1 MASGDSKPASPAE
14 GRSSAPPAPSF
25 SENWKERILLPTILA
40 GASGGG
46 FGLVSKHRNGQGLS
60 TVCAAYAANFAIVTG
75 CYCGAREFVRVTRKA
90 DHDDLLNSAI
100 AGFSTGALLGRF
112 QAGQMG
118 AIRYS
123 IMFSIAGT
131 AVDYATIKLR
141 PRLRSWKES
150 IFGDENKDNGWKL
163 PVWSPIQVLDEEAL
177 AKKEAQ
183 QKQLNAQRAA
193 LLKLTTKEES

>member
-75 CYCGAREFVRVTRKA
+75 CYCGT
-90 DHDDLLNSAI
+90 DLL
-100 AGFSTGALLGRF
+100 
-112 QAGQMG
+112 
-118 AIRYS
+118 
-123 IMFSIAGT
+123 
-131 AVDYATIKLR
+131 
-141 PRLRSWKES
+141 
-150 IFGDENKDNGWKL
+150 IFFPL
-163 PVWSPIQVLDEEAL
+163 FCFCPS
-177 AKKEAQ
+177 
-183 QKQLNAQRAA
+183 
-193 LLKLTTKEES
+193 S